1 MADVEN
7 NSTPGSDNRAE
18 VMMAAAISFA
28 DAGERE
34 MAVSFFSDAASLFRK
49 KNDLRSAALAQAW
62 VDAARPPDP
71 KRSPQQ
77 AAFSPGD

>member
-1 MADVEN
+1 MSDVEN
-7 NSTPGSDNRAE
+7 KLKLGTDNRAE

-49 KNDLRSAALAQAW
+49 KNDMRSAALAQAW
-62 VDAARPPDP
+62 VDEARPSGPGN
-71 KRSPQQ
+71 SPQQ
-77 AAFSPGD
+77 AAFTPGD